1 MYCRNIPHKRVLTFR
16 AKVRLRLFFPRLLP
30 FFRARETFLWY
41 LLQIILYIY
50 YIHFYYV
57 IYFLNT
63 HTHTYLYIYIYIYIY
78 IYAHFTEL
86 YTHAIPFFIYVYNNM
101 NYINYINYIYVI
113 YFDRKRIILP
123 FKFPDIEHNIIASAL
138 GRKSGTSSFL
148 ERKLMQRAVTELY
161 IPIVSRS
168 FFPKT

>member
-1 MYCRNIPHKRVLTFR
+1 MT
-16 AKVRLRLFFPRLLP
+16 
-30 FFRARETFLWY
+30 
-41 LLQIILYIY
+41 
-50 YIHFYYV
+50 
-57 IYFLNT
+57 
-63 HTHTYLYIYIYIYIY
+63 
-78 IYAHFTEL
+78 YAHFTEL